1 MRNHP
6 GIRAALMAAAGTLA
20 LTAAACGA
28 TGTTASGPVANTGSS
43 ANTTASATATAG
55 SGENSSGTVGGTGTT
70 ATTRPPTPIPST
82 TAKSNPSSGPGPVI
96 VSFKVLQQPAC
107 PVAGTSDA
115 PFSTPGQPVILA
127 WKVTGATKVAL
138 SMDGGLYGSDYRP
151 EDQQSLYFQCDTSR
165 TKTTHTYTIT
175 TSGGGASRSQ
185 TLSVTISSAP

>member
-28 TGTTASGPVANTGSS
+28 KGTATSGTDASTGPI
-43 ANTTASATATAG
+43 ANTTASASAG
-55 SGENSSGTVGGTGTT
+55 SGESDSGTGGGTGGTT
-70 ATTRPPTPIPST
+70 ATTKPPTPKSST
-82 TAKSNPSSGPGPVI
+82 TPKSSPSAASGPVI

-107 PVAGTSDA
+107 PVVGTTDA
-115 PFSTPGQPVILA
+115 PFSTPGQPVVVG

-138 SMDGGLYGSDYRP
+138 SMDGGLYGSDYGP
-151 EDQQSLYFQCDTSR
+151 EDQQALNFTCDTSKA
-165 TKTTHTYTIT
+165 KTSHTYTIT

-185 TLSVTISSAP
+185 TITVTISSAP